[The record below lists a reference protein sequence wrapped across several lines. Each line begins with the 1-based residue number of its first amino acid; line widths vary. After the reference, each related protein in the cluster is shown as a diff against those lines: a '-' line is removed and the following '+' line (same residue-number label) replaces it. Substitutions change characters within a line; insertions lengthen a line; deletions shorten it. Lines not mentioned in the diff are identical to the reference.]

1 MLPLYRSPLPII
13 SNTCAPISNKSTFF
27 THSSQCLR
35 RLQGD
40 SALHDVSIS
49 PAPAEIDGEGHVAGT
64 GQPVTYVAGGK
75 LEADD
80 GSSNPHSRVHY
91 EEAAETR
98 PGTWYGRAWKVLKT
112 PGSALQIVIAAVIA
126 LAIGMA
132 VNVTVDTVPSAAVVV
147 LGIPGRLWLR
157 SLTAVGMSYLML
169 SHHPVSWKT

>member
-1 MLPLYRSPLPII
+1 MSEKASKIYS
-13 SNTCAPISNKSTFF
+13 A
-27 THSSQCLR
+27 
-35 RLQGD
+35 GD

-49 PAPAEIDGEGHVAGT
+49 PAPAEIDSEGHVAGT

-157 SLTAVGMSYLML
+157 SLTAVGTSHFHVQSL
-169 SHHPVSWKT
+169 SCVFKDLTPQFSHSSSPP